1 MSIYAGGGNLGTLI
15 VLRWQQSLNGFLSAV
30 WPDLAKTPHF
40 GHILKAFDQL
50 LRVWWVFDKILN
62 LLWQNL
68 CAIGQILI
76 AENVPKENKSFSHLD
91 TLLECFLVYP
101 YSSHCTYTVHMPMML
116 TGSFWRQLEGLS
128 VWSGWCYKTFFGGNL
143 ENLDFPL
150 NQNSKNRQF

>member
-116 TGSFWRQLEGLS
+116 LPVVFDGSLKASKSGLVDVIKLFLEEI
-128 VWSGWCYKTFFGGNL
+128 WKI
-143 ENLDFPL
+143 
-150 NQNSKNRQF
+150 